1 MTADRA
7 RPAPRPPL
15 ALAYFGSLAPDA
27 PRWRSRAFS
36 PAGHLWQR
44 GLLGG
49 LCAAGVEVGLIRG
62 FPPFPAYPGGPL
74 LVRAPS
80 APQAIPGLP
89 PVALRGYLNLPLLK
103 VLAIGAHVALEL
115 RRWARRNA
123 DRTRVAL
130 LYNLSVP
137 PAWLLAP
144 VARSLGVHLVASLND
159 MWLPGTLALARAG
172 FQQGIEFRL
181 RRYALR
187 RLSAAIVVS
196 DAIATDFV
204 PGIPHVRVEGGVF
217 PEQLRAG
224 VTARDEL
231 RPFTVGLA
239 GTLEPYNGVREFLA
253 AAEELAGSGVRF
265 RIAGD
270 GSLAGEVIR
279 RAAAS
284 EAIDYAGALEL
295 GRMGEFYGSC
305 DLLVNWRATRS
316 LDLRYVFPSKI
327 LELLASG
334 VPVLSTRMG
343 QTLSGFGGHMWLS
356 EDESVEALVA
366 GVRRATEVGREQLR
380 AMGEQAAAFMAE
392 NFTWRHQ
399 GMRVRRLLEQA
410 LGVGPSRD
418 PHERLGAEHERS

>member
-1 MTADRA
+1 MSAARA
-7 RPAPRPPL
+7 RTAPQPPL
-15 ALAYFGSLAPDA
+15 ALAYFGSLAPDV

-49 LCAAGVEVGLIRG
+49 LREAGVELDLVLG
-62 FPPFPAYPGGPL
+62 FPPFPAYPEGPL
-74 LVRAPS
+74 LVRPPS
-80 APQAIPGLP
+80 APQSIPGLP

-103 VLAIGAHVALEL
+103 VLLIGARVAVAL
-115 RRWARRNA
+115 RRWARENVH
-123 DRTRVAL
+123 RTRVAL

-144 VARSLGVHLVASLND
+144 IASSLGVHLAASLND
-159 MWLPGTLALARAG
+159 MWLPGTLALAPAG
-172 FQQGIEFRL
+172 FERGIEFRL

-187 RLSAAIVVS
+187 HLSAAIVVS

-239 GTLEPYNGVREFLA
+239 GTLEPYNGVREFLD
-253 AAEELAGSGVRF
+253 AAEALAGAGMRF
-265 RIAGD
+265 RIAGH
-270 GSLAGEVIR
+270 GSLAAEVTR
-279 RAAAS
+279 RAAAC
-284 EAIDYAGALEL
+284 EAIDYVGALEL
-295 GRMGEFYGSC
+295 RRMGEFYGSC

-343 QTLSGFGGHMWLS
+343 GTLSGFGGHMWLS
-356 EDESVEALVA
+356 EDESADALVA
-366 GVRRATEVGREQLR
+366 GVRRAAEVGREQLR
-380 AMGEQAAAFMAE
+380 AMGEEAAAFMAK

-410 LGVGPSRD
+410 LGVLPTSGSQ
-418 PHERLGAEHERS
+418 ERLGPERERA

>member
-1 MTADRA
+1 MSAARA
-7 RPAPRPPL
+7 RRAPQPPL
-15 ALAYFGSLAPDA
+15 ALAYFGSLAPDI

-49 LCAAGVEVGLIRG
+49 LSAAGLEADLILG
-62 FPPFPAYPGGPL
+62 FPPFPAYPRGPL
-74 LVRAPS
+74 LVRPPS
-80 APQAIPGLP
+80 GPQSIPGLP
-89 PVALRGYLNLPLLK
+89 PVRLRGYLNLPLLK
-103 VLAIGAHVALEL
+103 VLAIGARVSVEL
-115 RRWARRNA
+115 RRWARENA
-123 DRTRVAL
+123 HRTRVAL

-144 VARSLGVHLVASLND
+144 VARSLGVHLAASLND
-159 MWLPGTLALARAG
+159 MWLPGTLAPSRLE
-172 FQQGIEFRL
+172 QGIEFRL

-187 RLSAAIVVS
+187 HLSAAIVVS

-224 VTARDEL
+224 VAAGDEL

-239 GTLEPYNGVREFLA
+239 GSLEPYNGVLEFLD
-253 AAEELAGSGVRF
+253 AAEALEGSGMRF
-265 RIAGD
+265 RIAGH
-270 GSLAGEVIR
+270 GSLAPEVTR
-279 RAAAS
+279 RAAAC
-284 EAIDYAGALEL
+284 EAIDYVGALEL

-305 DLLVNWRATRS
+305 DLLVSWRATRS
-316 LDLRYVFPSKI
+316 IDLRYVFPSKI

-356 EDESVEALVA
+356 EDESVQALVA
-366 GVRRATEVGREQLR
+366 GVRRAAEAGREQLR
-380 AMGEQAAAFMAE
+380 AMGEEAAAFMAE

-399 GMRVRRLLEQA
+399 GVRVRQLLEQA
-410 LGVGPSRD
+410 LGVGSAESP
-418 PHERLGAEHERS
+418 ERLTPEHERA